1 MEKKKKVRR
10 TPAEKARAQY
20 TGYLVKEPMELME
33 FLAAKMPD
41 ASRTKLKS
49 LLSKRV
55 VYVDNVITT
64 QFNFAL
70 KPGMRVQIS
79 KDKGRKEFNHRLMKI
94 VYEDAYIIV
103 IEKKEGLLSV
113 ATERQKERT
122 AQSILTEYVQ
132 RSGKQ
137 YRIFVVHRLDR
148 DTSGLMMFAK
158 DEKTQRILRDNWHDI
173 VTDRRYVA
181 VATGEIEKN
190 YDKVV
195 SWLTDKT
202 IYVSNSQYDDG
213 GSKSVT
219 HYRTIKRANGLSLI
233 ELDLETGRKNQIR
246 VHMQSLGHPLIGDGR
261 YGGDIAP
268 NPINRLALHAFKL
281 CFYHPVSRQLMEFE
295 TPYPA
300 AFKKLFLKK

>member
-1 MEKKKKVRR
+1 MEKKKKPRR
-10 TPAEKARAQY
+10 TAAEKAKAQY
-20 TGYLVKEPMELME
+20 TGYMVNEPMELMQ

-64 QFNFAL
+64 QFNFPL
-70 KPGMRVQIS
+70 QKGMRIQIS
-79 KDKGRKEFNHRLMKI
+79 KDKGRKEFSNRLMKI

-113 ATERQKERT
+113 ATEHQKERT
-122 AQSILTEYVQ
+122 AQSILNEYVQ

-137 YRIFVVHRLDR
+137 FRIFVVHRLDR

-158 DEKTQRILRDNWHDI
+158 DERTQRVLRDNWHDI

-190 YDKVV
+190 YDTVV

-202 IYVSNSQYDDG
+202 LYVSNSQYDDG
-213 GSKSVT
+213 GSKSIT
-219 HYRTIKRANGLSLI
+219 HYRTIKRANGYSLV

-268 NPINRLALHAFKL
+268 NPIGRLALHAFKL
-281 CFYHPVSRQLMEFE
+281 NFYHPVTRELMQFE
-295 TPYPA
+295 TPYPSV
-300 AFKKLFLKK
+300 FKKLFLKK